1 MDTLLDPRTG
11 DYAGSCTNS
20 LANAV
25 YLRLMTPLGR
35 YWADP
40 KLGSRLHE
48 LQRQKDLEH
57 VAVLAR
63 QYSEQALEPI
73 IKDGRAA
80 SITVTTSRPQ
90 SGWLMLHIE
99 VTDAGGRVQNFQ
111 HPVRVA

>member
-1 MDTLLDPRTG
+1 M
-11 DYAGSCTNS
+11 
-20 LANAV
+20 
-25 YLRLMTPLGR
+25 RLMTPLGR

-48 LQRQKDLEH
+48 LQREKDLEH

-80 SITVTTSRPQ
+80 SITVTTARQ
-90 SGWLMLHIE
+90 HNGWLLLDIE
-99 VTDAGGRVQNFQ
+99 VIDAGGRVQNFQ